1 MGRDKAKATDYAQGD
16 NVSFPQ
22 IAIFSET
29 QPCKAWGLW
38 RTLQS
43 VGRRHRGKGVSYLSG
58 TTSSLR
64 PEGGFMSVQNK
75 AVAKRFFD
83 AWNARDLDAFD
94 EIIAPE
100 AEDHDPQNPFREM
113 RGPAGAKR
121 AAEMYHS
128 AYSDGR
134 FNVHEQLAEGDLVVT
149 RWTGTG
155 THDGELMG
163 MPPTGKWVEV
173 DGITIDRIAD
183 GKIAESWTCFDT
195 LGMMQQL
202 GAIPEAQPAGA

>member
-1 MGRDKAKATDYAQGD
+1 
-16 NVSFPQ
+16 
-22 IAIFSET
+22 
-29 QPCKAWGLW
+29 
-38 RTLQS
+38 
-43 VGRRHRGKGVSYLSG
+43 
-58 TTSSLR
+58 
-64 PEGGFMSVQNK
+64 MSVQNK
-75 AVAKRFFD
+75 AVAMRFYD

-94 EIIAPE
+94 EIVAPE

-113 RGPAGAKR
+113 RGPAGARR

-134 FNVHEQLAEGDLVVT
+134 FNVHEQLADGDFVVT
-149 RWTGTG
+149 RWTGAG

-163 MPPTGKWVEV
+163 MPPTGKWVEI

>member
-1 MGRDKAKATDYAQGD
+1 
-16 NVSFPQ
+16 
-22 IAIFSET
+22 
-29 QPCKAWGLW
+29 
-38 RTLQS
+38 
-43 VGRRHRGKGVSYLSG
+43 
-58 TTSSLR
+58 
-64 PEGGFMSVQNK
+64 MSADNK
-75 AVAKRFFD
+75 AVAGRFYD

-94 EIIAPE
+94 ELIAPD
-100 AEDHDPQNPFREM
+100 AIDHDPQNPFKDM

-121 AAEMYHS
+121 AAGMYHA

-134 FNVHEQLAEGDLVVT
+134 FQVHEQIAEGDLVVT
-149 RWTGTG
+149 RWTGEG
-155 THDGELMG
+155 THDGDLMG

-202 GAIPEAQPAGA
+202 GAIPEAQPTSA

>member
-1 MGRDKAKATDYAQGD
+1 
-16 NVSFPQ
+16 
-22 IAIFSET
+22 
-29 QPCKAWGLW
+29 
-38 RTLQS
+38 
-43 VGRRHRGKGVSYLSG
+43 
-58 TTSSLR
+58 
-64 PEGGFMSVQNK
+64 MSVQNK
-75 AVAKRFFD
+75 AVAKRFYD

-94 EIIAPE
+94 EIVAPE

-134 FNVHEQLAEGDLVVT
+134 INVHEQVAEGDLVVT

-163 MPPTGKWVEV
+163 MPPTGKWVEI

-183 GKIAESWTCFDT
+183 GKIVESWTCFDT